1 MHLARNLQ
9 RPPMALMTLTEAARE
24 LGYASRS
31 QLRRLRDEGRIDD
44 FTRKT
49 AGRELIEMEGL
60 KDHIASI
67 IGQRASGNVCQ
78 TNAPDIPWGEV
89 AELVNRWL
97 DPKCWSGSYPFT
109 AQQIATLSVCTKDAI
124 DELCFERSTSRQ

>member
-1 MHLARNLQ
+1 
-9 RPPMALMTLTEAARE
+9 MALMTLTEAARE

-44 FTRKT
+44 FTRKI
-49 AGRELIEMEGL
+49 AGRELIETDGL

-78 TNAPDIPWGEV
+78 TNAPEVTWQEV
-89 AELVNRWL
+89 ADTVNSWL
-97 DPKCWSGSYPFT
+97 DPNCWSGSYPFT
-109 AQQIATLSVCTKDAI
+109 AQQVATLSICTSDAI
-124 DELCFERSTSRQ
+124 EEVRSNRSTSRQ

>member
-1 MHLARNLQ
+1 
-9 RPPMALMTLTEAARE
+9 MALMTLTEAARE

-44 FTRKT
+44 FTRKI

-78 TNAPDIPWGEV
+78 TNAPEVTWQEV
-89 AELVNRWL
+89 ADTVNSWL
-97 DPKCWSGSYPFT
+97 DPNCWSGSYPFT

>member
-1 MHLARNLQ
+1 
-9 RPPMALMTLTEAARE
+9 MALVSLTEAARQ

-44 FTRKT
+44 FTRKI

-67 IGQRASGNVCQ
+67 IGQRCSGNICQ
-78 TNAPDIPWGEV
+78 SNTPEVTWQEV
-89 AELVNRWL
+89 ADTVNSWL
-97 DPKCWSGSYPFT
+97 DPNCWSGSYPLT
-109 AQQIATLSVCTKDAI
+109 AQQLATLSVCTSDAI
-124 DELCFERSTSRQ
+124 REVRSNRSTSRQ

>member
-1 MHLARNLQ
+1 
-9 RPPMALMTLTEAARE
+9 MALMTLTEAARE

-44 FTRKT
+44 FTRKI

-78 TNAPDIPWGEV
+78 TSTPEVTWQEV
-89 AELVNRWL
+89 ADTINIWL
-97 DPKCWSGSYPFT
+97 DPNYWSGSYPFT
-109 AQQIATLSVCTKDAI
+109 AQQVATLSICTSDAI
-124 DELCFERSTSRQ
+124 EEVRSNRSTSRQ